1 MRIGLFVTCFNDL
14 LFPDVGKAVVRILE
28 ALGHDVDFPEG
39 QTCCGQLHF
48 NTGYREACVP
58 LVRRFAEVFEGYD
71 AIVTP
76 SASCAAMVRH
86 HHVTVAQHARDDEL
100 LVEASR
106 VAPRVLELTEFL
118 VERDALPA
126 MSIPFDRTVALHP
139 TCHSTRLLGV
149 GDRPRRVL
157 EAVPGVRLVDLAGS
171 DQCCVLAKPHGQDGI
186 RLGAERE
193 GLGTLPSRRHSSA
206 VEQLFRKQQVLGSN
220 PSVGSTPLPSRGRRP
235 VHRRVQRDPGS
246 GGHDR
251 WTRSI
256 PSATATAV
264 HGCSG
269 DTTAISP
276 APIPI
281 VSAPTRT
288 SSRPSST

>member
-48 NTGYREACVP
+48 NTGYRDACVP

-86 HHVTVAQHARDDEL
+86 HHATVAQHARDDEL
-100 LVEASR
+100 LAEASL

-118 VERDALPA
+118 VERDALPTL
-126 MSIPFDRTVALHP
+126 SIPFDRAVALHP

-157 EAVPGVRLVDLAGS
+157 QAVPGVRLVDLAGS
-171 DQCCVLAKPHGQDGI
+171 EQCCGFGGTFAVKNEDTSVAMGLDKVAALEASGADVVTAADTSCLMHLGGLLTRRRSRIRAMHLAEI
-186 RLGAERE
+186 VAA
-193 GLGTLPSRRHSSA
+193 GL
-206 VEQLFRKQQVLGSN
+206 
-220 PSVGSTPLPSRGRRP
+220 
-235 VHRRVQRDPGS
+235 
-246 GGHDR
+246 
-251 WTRSI
+251 
-256 PSATATAV
+256 
-264 HGCSG
+264 
-269 DTTAISP
+269 P
-276 APIPI
+276 A
-281 VSAPTRT
+281 
-288 SSRPSST
+288 